1 MDIITNLGNL
11 ITALSGWLA
20 LLSLPILGVVATKS
34 GIKYASSD
42 DPHEAKAAFDLLK
55 KAAIGCAIAVSGT
68 YLAGVIMGYLK

>member
-1 MDIITNLGNL
+1 MQIITNLSNL

-20 LLSLPILGVVATKS
+20 LLSLPILGICATRAGLKF
-34 GIKYASSD
+34 ASSD
-42 DPHEAKAAFDLLK
+42 DAHESKAALDLLK